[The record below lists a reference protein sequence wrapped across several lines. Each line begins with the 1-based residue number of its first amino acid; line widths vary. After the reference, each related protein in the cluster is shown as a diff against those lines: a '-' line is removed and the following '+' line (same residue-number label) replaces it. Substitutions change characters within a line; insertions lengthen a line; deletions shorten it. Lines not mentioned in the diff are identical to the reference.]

1 MTALFKLNLFI
12 FLIYFLLQPFD
23 CLEGFLFFRFFR
35 SLIELAAI
43 MAIPGLNMTAL
54 AQIIF
59 KKKFN
64 FWEIISVSA
73 IFSLLVMPFILSL
86 EYNKLKI
93 VFDWL
98 PLTNSFLVLLTLLA
112 FCFFSRNAKLYLDNF
127 NFKAIKFN
135 LALIR
140 PVITSPIFWAYPLY
154 FFLTFIIFSAYYAL
168 PDLDPYY
175 WFSIYLEQFKNSTI
189 TEISLYRPLFSSL
202 AYIFNQSANIDL
214 YAFFKYTVP
223 LLTIMILFPASLV
236 ASKFPS
242 KVQQAI
248 ILLFVFVNSSTILYL
263 HLPIPQSIL
272 TIIVFYFFFFTIY
285 SWISEKKF
293 FYYLAGLIILLA
305 YFYHEIAIAIFLPW
319 LIITLIFD
327 RKKLWNN
334 IKKKW
339 LTVFLVSIIIISNF
353 FLPIKNSFLF
363 LTFWSK
369 KILLMASAMNSNWL
383 FPKYYTN
390 IDGNPMG
397 WDSLDGVVKYYLF
410 YMGPATF
417 LILLA
422 IVIFLIKNKKFRE
435 YLQKEISQKKEVAI
449 IVTSFLLF
457 FSISE
462 FSPRAF
468 SIALLPERAWNLGG
482 IFSLI
487 FIIIILK
494 FYNNKHKL
502 LYYILIFT
510 FLINVGGAIYINN
523 LKKFTITKEQLAS
536 AEWIKNNLPN
546 NKILLSDTN
555 KNLLRTHAQ
564 SETYLVS
571 SEFYYDPE
579 IYNKE
584 ITSFKNQDID
594 INKEYKQY
602 TETLKNILEK
612 LEKKKPNS
620 QQEAIISLNKKAIRE
635 VEIIDSFLSPKS
647 TRELDRTSL
656 FIYYSEKNKKNPY
669 LNRPYYGKTQKLENE
684 FIFDRYPDKFRRVF
698 YNREVGIII
707 WKIL

>member
-1 MTALFKLNLFI
+1 
-12 FLIYFLLQPFD
+12 
-23 CLEGFLFFRFFR
+23 
-35 SLIELAAI
+35 
-43 MAIPGLNMTAL
+43 
-54 AQIIF
+54 
-59 KKKFN
+59 
-64 FWEIISVSA
+64 
-73 IFSLLVMPFILSL
+73 
-86 EYNKLKI
+86 
-93 VFDWL
+93 
-98 PLTNSFLVLLTLLA
+98 
-112 FCFFSRNAKLYLDNF
+112 
-127 NFKAIKFN
+127 
-135 LALIR
+135 
-140 PVITSPIFWAYPLY
+140 
-154 FFLTFIIFSAYYAL
+154 
-168 PDLDPYY
+168 
-175 WFSIYLEQFKNSTI
+175 
-189 TEISLYRPLFSSL
+189 
-202 AYIFNQSANIDL
+202 
-214 YAFFKYTVP
+214 
-223 LLTIMILFPASLV
+223 
-236 ASKFPS
+236 
-242 KVQQAI
+242 
-248 ILLFVFVNSSTILYL
+248 
-263 HLPIPQSIL
+263 
-272 TIIVFYFFFFTIY
+272 
-285 SWISEKKF
+285 
-293 FYYLAGLIILLA
+293 
-305 YFYHEIAIAIFLPW
+305 
-319 LIITLIFD
+319 
-327 RKKLWNN
+327 
-334 IKKKW
+334 
-339 LTVFLVSIIIISNF
+339 
-353 FLPIKNSFLF
+353 
-363 LTFWSK
+363 
-369 KILLMASAMNSNWL
+369 MNSNWL